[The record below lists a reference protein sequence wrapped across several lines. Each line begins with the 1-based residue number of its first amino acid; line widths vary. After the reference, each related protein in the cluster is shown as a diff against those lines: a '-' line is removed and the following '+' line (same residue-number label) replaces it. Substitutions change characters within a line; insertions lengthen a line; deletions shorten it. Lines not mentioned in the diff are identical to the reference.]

1 MAMAAQVE
9 DLLVYQK
16 ALAAA
21 GELFAL
27 IERTGLR
34 RDVDLAAQMNRASA
48 SVAANISEGF
58 EQKTDRHFAQ
68 YLYTARGGARE
79 VRTHLQ
85 VGVGRRH
92 LSEHDAAALS
102 ERYEE
107 VGKMLTGLID
117 YLKRSDWKERTR

>member
-1 MAMAAQVE
+1 M
-9 DLLVYQK
+9 YQK

-27 IERTGLR
+27 IERSGLR
-34 RDVDLAAQMNRASA
+34 KDVDLAAQLNRAST
-48 SVAANISEGF
+48 SVVADISEGF

-85 VGVGRRH
+85 VGVGRHH
-92 LSEHDAAALS
+92 LSDDDAAALS
-102 ERYEE
+102 DRYEE
-107 VGKMLTGLID
+107 LGKMLTGLID
-117 YLKRSDWKERTR
+117 YLRRTNWKQRR